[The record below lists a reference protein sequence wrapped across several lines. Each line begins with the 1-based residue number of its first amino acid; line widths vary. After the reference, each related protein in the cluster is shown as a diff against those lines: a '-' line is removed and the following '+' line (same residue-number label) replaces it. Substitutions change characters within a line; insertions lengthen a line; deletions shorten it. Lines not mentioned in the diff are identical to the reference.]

1 MKVEFYNN
9 QDDPNII
16 NKTPQKISELDI
28 TFRQAIDEKQPILI
42 MHNTNL
48 QNVNYVYIPLFKR
61 YYFINNIS
69 NYNNV
74 LSQVTLSTDYLMT
87 YQDTILNTEMKIT
100 ATNKPSYL
108 SSSLPTTEQITT
120 RKKLSD
126 VTLDNKNSI
135 VLTTIGGLN
144 TGEW

>member
-48 QNVNYVYIPLFKR
+48 QNANYVYIPLFKR
-61 YYFINNIS
+61 YYFITNIS

-120 RKKLSD
+120 RKELSD
-126 VTLDNKNSI
+126 VTLDNNNSI
-135 VLTTIGGLN
+135 ILTTIGGLN
-144 TGEW
+144 TGD